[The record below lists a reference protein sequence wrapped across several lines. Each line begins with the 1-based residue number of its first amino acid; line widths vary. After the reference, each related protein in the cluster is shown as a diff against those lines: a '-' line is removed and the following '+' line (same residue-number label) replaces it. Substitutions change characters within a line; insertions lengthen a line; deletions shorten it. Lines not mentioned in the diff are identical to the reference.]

1 MVTSEIPYLNTP
13 IKDIINTVGYERKQ
27 IPVPTKG
34 NMFILNMMRG
44 CLSLDRDARPT
55 FKEIVGQL
63 QQRNKGALVTKKS
76 NTLVSEAFTKNKK

>member
-27 IPVPTKG
+27 IPVPTRG
-34 NMFILNMMRG
+34 NAFILNMMRG
-44 CLSLDRDARPT
+44 CLSLDRDTRPT

-63 QQRNKGALVTKKS
+63 QQRNKGALVTTKKS
-76 NTLVSEAFTKNKK
+76 KIIIL